1 MLVTLTHLIHM
12 LNVRSYCSGI
22 NTEQA
27 GVNGG
32 LILTPNLHLDDRIQ
46 FVLTNSNLGL

>member
-1 MLVTLTHLIHM
+1 MRVTLTHLIHM

-32 LILTPNLHLDDRIQ
+32 LILTLIFILMTGFNL
-46 FVLTNSNLGL
+46 F